1 MARVFNRLS
10 HHHSYQS
17 NESSRRA
24 YVSFLLSTT
33 YTHNFQLAYSR
44 LNNRIRIAKHLY
56 TILHIIIMKFIL
68 ASIVVVGTVSAK
80 TGNGSIISKK
90 DITATT
96 NGLRGQDK
104 QQHQNRK
111 IQALDLDG
119 GEDFE
124 EALAELFGD
133 IPDVESLSQDPD
145 ADTDTFQGLD
155 INELVEDLLDSNGD
169 SAFSGG
175 LLGDLLGDGN
185 GGDST
190 SSGLL
195 DFLGM
200 DMYACSDTCKE
211 EDKGVCDSF
220 MMSMNPTTVFEDAC
234 NTGCIPQVRLDTCAQ
249 FCSDDDAAAN
259 DVDTAVVAVAEKRG
273 MFDSLVQDLMCSD
286 CKFYTCCIGDGG
298 TYDTCKNELATDV
311 NDQAT
316 GDSILSDLFEDLS
329 GSLGGSIVD
338 IDNILEDLPDL
349 SSLFPSDTDSSGL
362 ADTTTDWDIQELL
375 DQMLAA
381 LGLEDLFSGIQDLFD
396 EEAMTT
402 DFETIAD
409 TVTCDPDSCPIEGLC
424 TGDLDFSNFKPDDLC
439 TQNAFFSCGDG
450 LNTLCEECTAGD
462 RDGLIC
468 NLCSIATCCQD
479 GNSSFQEC
487 ALSSPL
493 AQGLV
498 QDGADTVDVAAV
510 PEDDTESAEAAPSSE
525 DQTEV
530 ESPEETSEKPQDDL
544 NTDGVEGVTEPLVPS
559 QVISSVEAAA
569 SASSYV
575 TTTMHVVLAGVVTL
589 FLSL

>member
-1 MARVFNRLS
+1 MKLS
-10 HHHSYQS
+10 
-17 NESSRRA
+17 
-24 YVSFLLSTT
+24 
-33 YTHNFQLAYSR
+33 
-44 LNNRIRIAKHLY
+44 I
-56 TILHIIIMKFIL
+56 ILF
-68 ASIVVVGTVSAK
+68 GTVSAK
-80 TGNGSIISKK
+80 TGSGSIISNKRNNL
-90 DITATT
+90 ATT

-111 IQALDLDG
+111 IQALNSDEDL
-119 GEDFE
+119 E

-133 IPDVESLSQDPD
+133 IPEVEDLSQDPD
-145 ADTDTFQGLD
+145 GSDTSQGFD
-155 INELVEDLLDSNGD
+155 INELVEDLLDSNGN

-175 LLGDLLGDGN
+175 LLGDLLGEGN
-185 GGDST
+185 VGDST
-190 SSGLL
+190 TSGLL

-200 DMYACSDTCKE
+200 DMYACSDKCKE

-220 MMSMNPTTVFEDAC
+220 MMSMDPTTVFEDAC

-249 FCSDDDAAAN
+249 FCSDDTAAAD

-273 MFDSLVQDLMCSD
+273 MFDSLVQDIMCSD
-286 CKFYTCCIGDGG
+286 CKFYTCCVGNGG
-298 TYDTCKNELATDV
+298 TYDMCKDELATDV

-316 GDSILSDLFEDLS
+316 GDSILSDLLEDLS
-329 GSLGGSIVD
+329 GSLGGSIMEDVD

-349 SSLFPSDTDSSGL
+349 SSLFPSDVDSSGL

-381 LGLEDLFSGIQDLFD
+381 LGLEDLFSGMQDLFD
-396 EEAMTT
+396 EEATA

-409 TVTCDPDSCPIEGLC
+409 TITCDPDSCPIEGLC
-424 TGDLDFSNFKPDDLC
+424 TGDLDFSSLKPDDLC
-439 TQNAFFSCGDG
+439 IQNAFFSCGDG
-450 LNTLCEECTAGD
+450 LDTLCSECTSGE
-462 RDGLIC
+462 RDGMIC

-479 GNSSFQEC
+479 GTSSFQEC

-493 AQGLV
+493 AQGLI
-498 QDGADTVDVAAV
+498 QDDADAAV
-510 PEDDTESAEAAPSSE
+510 PEDDTESAEAATLE

-530 ESPEETSEKPQDDL
+530 ESPEETSETPDL
-544 NTDGVEGVTEPLVPS
+544 NTDGAEGVTAEPLVPS

-575 TTTMHVVLAGVVTL
+575 STTMYVALAGVVTL

>member
-1 MARVFNRLS
+1 
-10 HHHSYQS
+10 
-17 NESSRRA
+17 
-24 YVSFLLSTT
+24 
-33 YTHNFQLAYSR
+33 
-44 LNNRIRIAKHLY
+44 
-56 TILHIIIMKFIL
+56 MKFIL
-68 ASIVVVGTVSAK
+68 ASIVIVSTVSAK
-80 TGNGSIISKK
+80 TGSSSIISSKRK
-90 DITATT
+90 NLSTSA
-96 NGLRGQDK
+96 GLRGQDHK
-104 QQHQNRK
+104 QHQNRK
-111 IQALDLDG
+111 TQALDGDV
-119 GEDFE
+119 DFE
-124 EALAELFGD
+124 ESLLAELFGD
-133 IPDVESLSQDPD
+133 IPDVEDSSQDPD
-145 ADTDTFQGLD
+145 ADTDTSQGLD

-175 LLGDLLGDGN
+175 LLGDLIGDGN

-190 SSGLL
+190 TSGGGLL

-200 DMYACSDTCKE
+200 DMYACSDKCKK

-249 FCSDDDAAAN
+249 FCSDDAAAAD
-259 DVDTAVVAVAEKRG
+259 DVDTAVTAVAEKRG

-286 CKFYTCCIGDGG
+286 CKFYTCCVGDGG
-298 TYDTCKNELATDV
+298 TYDMCKNELATDV

-329 GSLGGSIVD
+329 GSLGGSID
-338 IDNILEDLPDL
+338 IDSIFEDLPDL
-349 SSLFPSDTDSSGL
+349 SSLFPSDTDSSGI

-381 LGLEDLFSGIQDLFD
+381 LGLEDLFSGMQDLFD
-396 EEAMTT
+396 EEAMTA

-409 TVTCDPDSCPIEGLC
+409 TITCDPDSCPIEGLC
-424 TGDLDFSNFKPDDLC
+424 TGDLDFTSFKPDDLC

-450 LNTLCEECTAGD
+450 LDTLCEECTAGD

-498 QDGADTVDVAAV
+498 QDDADTVDVAAV
-510 PEDDTESAEAAPSSE
+510 PGDDTESADVAPASE

-530 ESPEETSEKPQDDL
+530 ESPEEISETPDL
-544 NTDGVEGVTEPLVPS
+544 NTDGAEGVTEPLVPS

-575 TTTMHVVLAGVVTL
+575 STTMYVVLAGVVTL

>member
-1 MARVFNRLS
+1 
-10 HHHSYQS
+10 
-17 NESSRRA
+17 
-24 YVSFLLSTT
+24 
-33 YTHNFQLAYSR
+33 
-44 LNNRIRIAKHLY
+44 
-56 TILHIIIMKFIL
+56 MKFIL
-68 ASIVVVGTVSAK
+68 SSIVIVGTVSAK
-80 TGNGSIISKK
+80 GSGSNISKK

-96 NGLRGQDK
+96 SGLRGQDK
-104 QQHQNRK
+104 QQHQKNRN
-111 IQALDLDG
+111 IQELDG

-133 IPDVESLSQDPD
+133 IPDVEDLSQDPD
-145 ADTDTFQGLD
+145 AGSDTSQGLD

-175 LLGDLLGDGN
+175 GLLGDLLGDGN

-190 SSGLL
+190 SSGLLL

-249 FCSDDDAAAN
+249 FCSDDAAAAD
-259 DVDTAVVAVAEKRG
+259 DVNTAVTAVAEKRG

-286 CKFYTCCIGDGG
+286 CKFYTCCIGGGG
-298 TYDTCKNELATDV
+298 TYDMCKDELATDV

-329 GSLGGSIVD
+329 GSLGGSIMEDVD
-338 IDNILEDLPDL
+338 IDSIFEDLPDL
-349 SSLFPSDTDSSGL
+349 SSLFPSDTDSSGI
-362 ADTTTDWDIQELL
+362 ADTTTDWDIQELV

-381 LGLEDLFSGIQDLFD
+381 LGLEDLFSGMQDLFD
-396 EEAMTT
+396 EDAMTT

-409 TVTCDPDSCPIEGLC
+409 TITCDPDSCPIEGLC
-424 TGDLDFSNFKPDDLC
+424 TGDLDFASFKPDDLC
-439 TQNAFFSCGDG
+439 TQNAFFACGDG
-450 LNTLCEECTAGD
+450 LDTLCEECTAGD

-498 QDGADTVDVAAV
+498 QDDADTVDVAAV
-510 PEDDTESAEAAPSSE
+510 PGDDTESAEVAPASE

-530 ESPEETSEKPQDDL
+530 ESPEETSETPDL
-544 NTDGVEGVTEPLVPS
+544 NTDGVEGVTKPLVPS

-575 TTTMHVVLAGVVTL
+575 STTMYVLAGVATL

>member
-1 MARVFNRLS
+1 
-10 HHHSYQS
+10 
-17 NESSRRA
+17 
-24 YVSFLLSTT
+24 
-33 YTHNFQLAYSR
+33 
-44 LNNRIRIAKHLY
+44 
-56 TILHIIIMKFIL
+56 MKFIL
-68 ASIVVVGTVSAK
+68 SSSIVIVGTVSAK
-80 TGNGSIISKK
+80 GSGSNISKE

-96 NGLRGQDK
+96 SGLRGQDHK
-104 QQHQNRK
+104 QHQKNRK
-111 IQALDLDG
+111 IQALNGD
-119 GEDFE
+119 E
-124 EALAELFGD
+124 ESLLAELFGD
-133 IPDVESLSQDPD
+133 IPEVEDLSQDPD
-145 ADTDTFQGLD
+145 ADTDTSQGLD

-185 GGDST
+185 GGDSA
-190 SSGLL
+190 SSGGGLL

-200 DMYACSDTCKE
+200 DMYACSDACKE

-249 FCSDDDAAAN
+249 FCSDTNVAAAD

-286 CKFYTCCIGDGG
+286 CKFYTCCVGSG
-298 TYDTCKNELATDV
+298 TYDMCKNELATDV

-329 GSLGGSIVD
+329 GSLGGSIMGDVD
-338 IDNILEDLPDL
+338 IDNIFDDFSDL

-381 LGLEDLFSGIQDLFD
+381 LGLEDLFSGMQDLFD
-396 EEAMTT
+396 EEAMTA

-409 TVTCDPDSCPIEGLC
+409 TITCDPDSCPIDGLC
-424 TGDLDFSNFKPDDLC
+424 TGNLDFASFKPDDLC

-450 LNTLCEECTAGD
+450 LDTLCSECTAGD

-498 QDGADTVDVAAV
+498 QDDADTVDVAAV
-510 PEDDTESAEAAPSSE
+510 PEDDTESAEVASASG

-530 ESPEETSEKPQDDL
+530 ESPEETSATPPDDL
-544 NTDGVEGVTEPLVPS
+544 DTDGAEGVTEPLVPS

-575 TTTMHVVLAGVVTL
+575 ATTMYVALAGVVTL

>member
-1 MARVFNRLS
+1 
-10 HHHSYQS
+10 
-17 NESSRRA
+17 
-24 YVSFLLSTT
+24 
-33 YTHNFQLAYSR
+33 
-44 LNNRIRIAKHLY
+44 
-56 TILHIIIMKFIL
+56 MKFIL
-68 ASIVVVGTVSAK
+68 SSIVIVGTVSAK
-80 TGNGSIISKK
+80 TGSDSNIISKK

-96 NGLRGQDK
+96 NGLRGQDHK
-104 QQHQNRK
+104 QHQKNRK
-111 IQALDLDG
+111 IQALDG

-133 IPDVESLSQDPD
+133 IPEVEDISQDSD
-145 ADTDTFQGLD
+145 ADTDTSQGLD

-175 LLGDLLGDGN
+175 GLLGDLLGDGN

-190 SSGLL
+190 SSGLLL

-249 FCSDDDAAAN
+249 FCSDDAAAAD
-259 DVDTAVVAVAEKRG
+259 DVNTAVTAVAEKRG

-286 CKFYTCCIGDGG
+286 CKFYTCCIGGGG
-298 TYDTCKNELATDV
+298 TYDMCKDELATDV

-329 GSLGGSIVD
+329 GSLGGSIMEDVD
-338 IDNILEDLPDL
+338 IDSIFEDLPDL
-349 SSLFPSDTDSSGL
+349 SSLFPSDTDSSGI
-362 ADTTTDWDIQELL
+362 ADTTTDWDIQELV

-381 LGLEDLFSGIQDLFD
+381 LGLEDLFSGMQDLFD
-396 EEAMTT
+396 EDAMTT

-409 TVTCDPDSCPIEGLC
+409 TITCDPDSCPIEGLC
-424 TGDLDFSNFKPDDLC
+424 TGDLDFASFKPDDLC
-439 TQNAFFSCGDG
+439 AQNAFFACGDG
-450 LNTLCEECTAGD
+450 LDILCEECTAGD

-498 QDGADTVDVAAV
+498 QDDVDSAAV
-510 PEDDTESAEAAPSSE
+510 PEDDTESAEVASASG

-530 ESPEETSEKPQDDL
+530 ESPEETQDDL
-544 NTDGVEGVTEPLVPS
+544 NTDGAEGVTEPLVPS
-559 QVISSVEAAA
+559 QVISSVEAVA

-575 TTTMHVVLAGVVTL
+575 STTMYVLAGVATL